1 MSDLL
6 FPQDTTGVTPASW
19 DIILIADVSDSNNTK
34 DCTLAELPISTA
46 TQTALNS
53 KQDTLVSWTNIKT
66 INSTSILWS
75 GDIVISGG
83 GSVATDAIWDAK
95 GDLAV
100 GTGSNTA
107 SRLAVGTNGQ
117 VLTADSA
124 EATGTKW
131 ATVSGSGDMILAST
145 QTVSG
150 LKTFLNAMFALR
162 NVANTFSGLFTN
174 TNTADR
180 TYTLQ
185 NRNWTLA
192 DDTDL
197 ALKANLAS
205 PTFTGTVVFPSGQA
219 LIAPVLGTP
228 TSGTLTNCTGLPL
241 AWVVDSTTEALGV
254 WSLEV
259 WHATD
264 TTISRVSAGAIAVEG
279 VTVPT
284 ISSTSTL
291 TNKRNQPR
299 IVSAASYTTDT
310 GTSLDFSTCDIFIVT
325 AQAGALLFNNPSGTP
340 QHGEKIIIR
349 CKDNWTARPLTY
361 GTQYRAVWVT
371 LPTTTVINKTTY
383 LCGIWNATDTKLDIL
398 VAQTEA

>member
-100 GTGSNTA
+100 GTGANTA

-228 TSGTLTNCTGLPL
+228 TSGTLTNCTGLP
-241 AWVVDSTTEALGV
+241 VSGITPSTSTALGV
-254 WSLEV
+254 WSIEL

-264 TTISRVSAGAIAVEG
+264 TSITRVSAWVIAVEWIR
-279 VTVPT
+279 VRTT
-284 ISSTSTL
+284 TDT
-291 TNKRNQPR
+291 

-310 GTSLDFSTCDIFIVT
+310 GTSLNMDNLDIFIVT
-325 AQAGALLFNNPSGTP
+325 AQAGALLFNAPGGTLV
-340 QHGEKIIIR
+340 QWRKLIIR
-349 CKDNWTARPLTY
+349 IKDNWTARALTWNAVF
-361 GTQYRAVWVT
+361 RAMWT
-371 LPTTTVINKTTY
+371 ALPSTTVLSKTLY
-383 LCGIWNATDTKLDIL
+383 LGFIYNSTDTKWDLIAS
-398 VAQTEA
+398 AQEA